1 LPLHTIAWSA
11 LYPWMVLSIFCSVVF
26 LRAAITMALSSRK
39 SYVNQGALVLAEH
52 HPAQRVLL
60 ENAEHVDRQ
69 FLVAAQGERGGVHH
83 LEVLDD
89 GFVETDARVA
99 LRARVLVRVG
109 GVHAVHLGRLDDDL
123 RAHLAAA
130 QRRGR

>member
-60 ENAEHVDRQ
+60 EDAEDVDRQ
-69 FLVAAQGERGGVHH
+69 LLVAAQGERGGVHH
-83 LEVLDD
+83 LEIAHDSLV
-89 GFVETDARVA
+89 DAEACVA
-99 LRARVLVRVG
+99 LRARLDT
-109 GVHAVHLGRLDDDL
+109 GV
-123 RAHLAAA
+123 
-130 QRRGR
+130 